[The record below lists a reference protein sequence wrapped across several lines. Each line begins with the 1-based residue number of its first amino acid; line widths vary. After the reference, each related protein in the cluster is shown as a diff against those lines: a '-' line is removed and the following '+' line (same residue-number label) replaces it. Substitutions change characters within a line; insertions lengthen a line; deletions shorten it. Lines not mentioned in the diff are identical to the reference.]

1 MRVEVI
7 FNSSSTPK
15 VFEDAK
21 AVYTKGE
28 LLCLR
33 VGDMLVK
40 YPLCNIFSVC
50 HKHGNH
56 WGSQQSFKDEK
67 EIA

>member
-7 FNSSSTPK
+7 FQSSSTPK
-15 VFEDAK
+15 VFEDAES
-21 AVYTKGE
+21 VYTKGG
-28 LLCLR
+28 LLCIR

-40 YPLCNIFSVC
+40 YPLSNIFSVC

-56 WGSQQSFKDEK
+56 WGSRQSFKEQDGH
-67 EIA
+67 